1 MTPSGSTVGAVVGW
15 PGAVACMEEIKE
27 LGVNR
32 QASHNYHL
40 LERFEAGL
48 VLTGTEVKSV
58 RGGRLNLRDS
68 YAALKGS
75 EAWLLNCHISPYTHG
90 NIQNHDPL
98 RERKLLLHRE
108 EIRRL
113 IGKVRERGFTLVPLR
128 IYLKKG
134 RIKIEI
140 ALAKGKR
147 EYDKREAIRRRE
159 AEMEVKQAIREAR
172 RRP

>member
-1 MTPSGSTVGAVVGW
+1 
-15 PGAVACMEEIKE
+15 MEDNKD

-32 QASHNYHL
+32 QASYNYHL

-48 VLTGTEVKSV
+48 VLTGTEVKSA
-58 RGGRLNLRDS
+58 RAGRINLRDS
-68 YAALKGS
+68 YATLNGS
-75 EAWLLNCHISPYTHG
+75 EVWLLNCHISPYSHG

-98 RERKLLLHRE
+98 RQRKLLLHKE

-128 IYLKKG
+128 IYLKRG
-134 RIKIEI
+134 RIKVEI

-147 EYDKREAIRRRE
+147 QYDKREAIRRRE
-159 AEMEVKQAIREAR
+159 AEMEAKQAIREAR
-172 RRP
+172 RKRV

>member
-1 MTPSGSTVGAVVGW
+1 
-15 PGAVACMEEIKE
+15 MEEEKD

-32 QASHNYHL
+32 QASHNFHL

-58 RGGRLNLRDS
+58 RGGRVNLRDS
-68 YAALKGS
+68 YATLKEG
-75 EAWLLNCHISPYTHG
+75 EAWLLNCHISPYSHG
-90 NIQNHDPL
+90 NFQNHDPL
-98 RERKLLLHRE
+98 RNRKLLLHKE
-108 EIRRL
+108 EIRKL

-134 RIKIEI
+134 RIKVEI

-147 EYDKREAIRRRE
+147 EYDKRETVRRRE
-159 AEMEVKQAIREAR
+159 AEMEARQAIRQAR
-172 RRP
+172 RRI